1 MNRSIVYLIFLLF
14 IGSLSVRSQR
24 PAPVAAQRSGILIR
38 NAVVHTG
45 TGIVIETGAVG
56 FVDGKINYVGKDL
69 TDPGLQSVY
78 PRILDAQGR
87 HVYPG
92 FILPNTILGLTEIES
107 VRATLDFT
115 ETGDLNPN
123 IRTIT
128 SYNTDSKII
137 PTVRSNGVLL
147 AQVTP
152 RGGLISGISSVVQL
166 DAWNWEDASYLT
178 DDGMHI
184 NWPQARYRTGWWAEP
199 GPVEE
204 NKRRNEQ
211 VDKLRRLL
219 QQAKAYSGSI
229 ASDAT
234 NLHLAAIK
242 KIFEG
247 RIKLYIH
254 ADLAKDIIESWD
266 FFKNLGVK
274 RMAIVGGEESYL
286 ITEYLQKENAQI
298 ILSRIH
304 SLPPSSDDA
313 VDLPYRLPKILQDA
327 GILYC
332 LDYSGSMEAM
342 GSRNLPFLA
351 GTAVRGG
358 LTKEQALQA
367 ITLNT
372 AKILGIESRTGSIE
386 PGKDANLFISEGDAL
401 DMTGNRVVFAFIQG
415 REIALNNS
423 QSELYRMY
431 REKYGIRE

>member
-1 MNRSIVYLIFLLF
+1 MIRSVIFLSFFLIFNAF
-14 IGSLSVRSQR
+14 VVRSQR
-24 PAPVAAQRSGILIR
+24 PAPAKPQQSGILIR

-45 TGIVIETGAVG
+45 TGVVIPSGAVG
-56 FVDGKINYVGKDL
+56 FVNGKITYVGRDL
-69 TDPGLQSVY
+69 TDAKSLETY
-78 PRILDAQGR
+78 PRILDAKGY

-107 VRATLDFT
+107 VRATADFS
-115 ETGDLNPN
+115 ETGDINPN

-128 SYNTDSKII
+128 SFNTDSKII

-147 AQVTP
+147 AQSTP

-166 DAWNWEDASYLT
+166 DAWNWEDAAYLT

-211 VDKLRRLL
+211 VEKLRQLL
-219 QQAKAYSGSI
+219 QQAKAYSGI
-229 ASDAT
+229 ASTDPV
-234 NLHLAAIK
+234 NLHLAAVK
-242 KIFEG
+242 KVLDG
-247 RIKLYIH
+247 KIKLYIH
-254 ADLAKDIIESWD
+254 ADLAKDIMEAWD
-266 FFKNLGVK
+266 FFRNMGVK
-274 RMAIVGGEESYL
+274 RMAIVGAEESYL
-286 ITEYLQKENAQI
+286 ITDFLKKEQAEI

-304 SLPPSSDDA
+304 SLPPSADDA
-313 VDLPYRLPKILQDA
+313 VDLPFRLPKILQDA

-358 LTKEQALQA
+358 LTTEQALQA

-372 AKILGIESRTGSIE
+372 AKILGIDSRTGSLE
-386 PGKDANLFISEGDAL
+386 TGKDANLFISEGDAL
-401 DMTGNRVVFAFIQG
+401 DMMGNRVVLAFIQG

-423 QSELYRMY
+423 QSELYKMY